1 MIPRSSL
8 VAAVAA
14 IVLLSAAPAGA
25 RVRVARSLAGGKPV
39 AGNVRAPK
47 VHRGTSVH
55 GDPFSAFRRPI
66 GTVQPATRAHAA
78 AAAGLATSWCGTP
91 RTTDYT
97 AASLG
102 SLPQIK
108 VIYAY
113 PTGSPN
119 RFSAL
124 ANWMQGDI
132 ADIANRVAAASGGS
146 KTLRFDVGS
155 NCANP
160 LAYVDIATLQLSHTA
175 VALQAMDYVSRFAA
189 IRADVLAHA
198 AQLNATG
205 GIRHFAVFAD
215 DTLPPGGGTSGVGQ
229 RPNQGGN
236 VPDPGNP
243 ANGDG
248 LVATI
253 FGLGTDSSFIPPPQ
267 APAAGGNRSDYL
279 LHELMH
285 TLGAVQT
292 DAPHATAG
300 GHCWDDHDVMCYND
314 GTAGSQ
320 LLRSVC
326 AAAAELID
334 CNADDYFS
342 PSPPAGSYLSTH
354 WNAYNSTFLCPL
366 VRCQTPGAPPTAAL
380 SVPSSPPTAPLT
392 AWSGAP
398 FDLSAAG
405 SHDDTGFSS
414 FGWDITGYDGRVDQ
428 YTTAPNISLTFRDS
442 TPGVAGAVKLGVWAT
457 DLDGA
462 ISSAYVQV
470 PIYPPDVFLGGT
482 KLRQKLKTARRS
494 GIAYTVYG
502 GGGTVRI
509 TATVASSVKRR
520 LHLHSRTLGRTRTLP
535 AQTQLNGH
543 LRLSS
548 KIRRRLAHTHR
559 SVRVLLTARL
569 TPIGPGERAATD
581 RASVTLR

>member
-8 VAAVAA
+8 VAAVA
-14 IVLLSAAPAGA
+14 LLLAAAPAGA
-25 RVRVARSLAGGKPV
+25 RVRVARSTVGAKPLAGK
-39 AGNVRAPK
+39 VRAPT
-47 VHRGTSVH
+47 VHRGTSIH
-55 GDPFSAFRRPI
+55 GDPFSAFRRPL
-66 GTVQPATRAHAA
+66 GTVEPATRAHAA

-97 AASLG
+97 PASLG

-108 VIYAY
+108 VVYAY
-113 PTGSPN
+113 PIGAPN

-132 ADIANRVAAASGGS
+132 ADIANRVAAASGNT
-146 KTLRFDVGS
+146 KTLRFDVGT
-155 NCANP
+155 NCADP

-175 VALQAMDYVSRFAA
+175 AQLQAMDYFTRFTA
-189 IRADVLAHA
+189 IHDDVIAHA

-205 GIRHFAVFAD
+205 GIRHYAVFAD
-215 DTLPPGGGTSGVGQ
+215 DALPPTGGTSGVGQ
-229 RPNQGGN
+229 RPNQGGE
-236 VPDPGNP
+236 VPDPANP

-253 FGLGTDSSFIPPPQ
+253 FGLASDPSFIPPPQ

-279 LHELMH
+279 LHEIMH
-285 TLGAVQT
+285 TLGAVQP

-300 GHCWDDHDVMCYND
+300 GHCWDDQDVMCYND
-314 GTAGSQ
+314 GSAGSQ
-320 LLRSVC
+320 LLRAVC
-326 AAAAELID
+326 ASAVELID
-334 CNADDYFS
+334 CNADDYFA
-342 PSPPAGSYLSTH
+342 PSPAPGSYLATH
-354 WNAYNSTFLCPL
+354 WDAYNSTLLCPL
-366 VRCQTPGAPPTAAL
+366 ARCQTPGAPPTAAL
-380 SVPSSPPTAPLT
+380 SIPSSPPTAPLT

-398 FDLSAAG
+398 FTLSAAG
-405 SHDDTGFSS
+405 SHDDTGFAS
-414 FGWDITGYDGRVDQ
+414 FGWDITGYDAHVDQ
-428 YTTAPNISLTFRDS
+428 YTTAPSITLTFRDS
-442 TPGVAGAVKLGVWAT
+442 TPGVTGLVKLGVWAT

-462 ISSAYVQV
+462 TSSAYVQV

-482 KLRQKLKTARRS
+482 TLRQKLRTARRS

-502 GGGTVRI
+502 GGGAVRI

-520 LHLHSRTLGRTRTLP
+520 LHLPSRTLGRTRTLP
-535 AQTQLNGH
+535 AQTQLTGH

-548 KIRRRLAHTHR
+548 AVRRQLAHTR
-559 SVRVLLTARL
+559 RPVRVLLTAQL
-569 TPIGPGERAATD
+569 TPIGAGERGATD